1 MRRAV
6 VLATRALVSSSQPA
20 NSFTWTCLALRD
32 AQASSSAAWQA
43 LERGPSARSYSWW
56 GGKQAEPVSPAAQP
70 LLTPSLDEAPGA
82 GVDLASQALT
92 PIAAGPSSSLLDP
105 SAIVDAAAVAE
116 AAAIAEAMSE
126 VWAPFRPIT
135 WFFSATHDAVG
146 GPWWH
151 AVVLATVAQ
160 RILLAPAVVYQTIH
174 GNRLH
179 KAKPDMLAMQAVM
192 AEETARGI
200 QTPPVSVL
208 VASSGRR
215 GLRGKAA
222 LSRRG
227 LPWPPR
233 LAPRAPRHVCR
244 GAESQISCRL
254 LPAPSDTHHRSH
266 LHSIQAPSCLER
278 TDPPIPPLLPPPS
291 PDTSQL
297 VQAQRMQAVYRGHK
311 TGPFRILV
319 GIAAQMPVAIGVF
332 STLRCLAA
340 AQVPSYVQG
349 GALWFPDL
357 SAPDPLYLLPLAV
370 SASFA
375 AALRFGMDGMQQPDG
390 SGQTEAIKTM
400 MRWMPWVM
408 GPATAFLSSGMQL
421 SFLVSNV
428 IGLAQSIVLRSA
440 PARAAMGL
448 DPLPPRGGAAPGAA
462 PVAARDATWMLDPRG
477 SVQQVVVGGP
487 GQSARAARPSGVA
500 FAPPRR
506 KAGRKGG
513 SKA

>member
-200 QTPPVSVL
+200 QTPP
-208 VASSGRR
+208 
-215 GLRGKAA
+215 
-222 LSRRG
+222 
-227 LPWPPR
+227 
-233 LAPRAPRHVCR
+233 
-244 GAESQISCRL
+244 
-254 LPAPSDTHHRSH
+254 
-266 LHSIQAPSCLER
+266 
-278 TDPPIPPLLPPPS
+278 
-291 PDTSQL
+291 L